1 MNKTIS
7 QRAPYR
13 AHDLIAIL
21 VAVFLAMIVLI
32 WSPPAAA
39 DDAGFSQLSAEQT
52 AMAERALIFLDEM
65 EAMYFGAVAKLN
77 GTDEDEP
84 VDINDEFAVRNVK
97 VARGPVVEKAGRMR
111 NRTLKPR
118 ADFQDERLWTRFF
131 SADVHPKSPR
141 VGMLHAAIT
150 MHFDIDGGSAV
161 AGWVDILPAATSQ
174 KDLDYL
180 QAVADEIFEKY
191 GKNAAGHRK
200 MSIEGSEGEGI
211 RRREP
216 AGVGGSFYGRNLMPW
231 TEENFNF
238 MTEMYREFFIAYLNL
253 IDKRK
258 NDPITAEDLAKQDY
272 QRRNWWEDRW
282 FSDPYTR
289 NVVPMDVWSLSTL
302 PPEVKF

>member
-7 QRAPYR
+7 QHALYSVR
-13 AHDLIAIL
+13 DLISIPAL
-21 VAVFLAMIVLI
+21 VFLAMIALI
-32 WSPPAAA
+32 WSAPAAP
-39 DDAGFSQLSAEQT
+39 DNAGFSQLSVEQI
-52 AMAERALIFLDEM
+52 AMAERALTFLDEM

-77 GTDEDEP
+77 GTDKIES
-84 VDINDEFAVRNVK
+84 VDINDEFAARNVK
-97 VARGPVVEKAGRMR
+97 VARGPIVEKAGRMR
-111 NRTLKPR
+111 TRTLKPK
-118 ADFQDERLWTRFF
+118 ADFQEERLWTRFF
-131 SADVHPKSPR
+131 SADVHPKSPK

-174 KDLDYL
+174 EDLDYL
-180 QAVADEIFEKY
+180 RAVADEIFKKY
-191 GKNAAGHRK
+191 AKDAAGHRK
-200 MSIEGSEGEGI
+200 MSIEGTEGEGI

-258 NDPITAEDLAKQDY
+258 TDPVTADDLAKQDY

-289 NVVPMDVWSLSTL
+289 NVVPMDVWALSTL